1 MEFIII
7 SIVAAAIFV
16 VTIILSF
23 RGVDEDRIG
32 TDEDR
37 IYKAYSNK
45 FNKLLG
51 EEEFLER
58 YLEENGLELK
68 FKTFRGTSTFSTS
81 SKSTESIKW

>member
-7 SIVAAAIFV
+7 SIVAAAILI
-16 VTIILSF
+16 VTIVLSF
-23 RGVDEDRIG
+23 RG

-37 IYKAYSNK
+37 IYKAYSDK
-45 FNKLLG
+45 FSELLG

-68 FKTFRGTSTFSTS
+68 FKTFKATSTS
-81 SKSTESIKW
+81 STPSKSTKSIKW

>member
-7 SIVAAAIFV
+7 SIVAAAILI
-16 VTIILSF
+16 VTIVLSF
-23 RGVDEDRIG
+23 KI

-37 IYKAYSNK
+37 IYKAYSDK
-45 FNKLLG
+45 FNELLG

-68 FKTFRGTSTFSTS
+68 FKTSRGTSTFSTS

>member
-7 SIVAAAIFV
+7 SIVAAAILV
-16 VTIILSF
+16 VTIVLSF
-23 RGVDEDRIG
+23 KG

-37 IYKAYSNK
+37 IYRAYRDK
-45 FNKLLG
+45 FNELLG

-68 FKTFRGTSTFSTS
+68 FKTFKGTSAPSTSS

>member
-7 SIVAAAIFV
+7 SIVAAAILI
-16 VTIILSF
+16 VTIVLSF
-23 RGVDEDRIG
+23 KG

-37 IYKAYSNK
+37 IYKAYRDK
-45 FNKLLG
+45 FNELLG

-68 FKTFRGTSTFSTS
+68 FRTFKGTSTFSTS
-81 SKSTESIKW
+81 SKSTKSIKW

>member
-7 SIVAAAIFV
+7 SIIAVLF
-16 VTIILSF
+16 IIITFIS
-23 RGVDEDRIG
+23 GIEA

-37 IYKAYSNK
+37 LYKSYANELEE
-45 FNKLLG
+45 LLA

-68 FKTFRGTSTFSTS
+68 FKTFKSVSTFSVS
-81 SKSTESIKW
+81 SDITKPIKW

>member
-7 SIVAAAIFV
+7 SIVAAAILII
-16 VTIILSF
+16 TIVLSF
-23 RGVDEDRIG
+23 KG

-37 IYKAYSNK
+37 IYRAYSDK
-45 FNKLLG
+45 FNKLLS

-68 FKTFRGTSTFSTS
+68 LKTFKGTSTSSTP
-81 SKSTESIKW
+81 SKSTKSIKW

>member
-7 SIVAAAIFV
+7 SIVAAAILII
-16 VTIILSF
+16 TIVLSF
-23 RGVDEDRIG
+23 KG

-37 IYKAYSNK
+37 IYSDYREK
-45 FNKLLG
+45 FNELLG

-58 YLEENGLELK
+58 YLEENGMELK
-68 FKTFRGTSTFSTS
+68 FKTFRGNFTSSTP